1 MNKIAFL
8 ILFIAS
14 NSVQLQTSEQQKEPI
29 MYADYPG
36 SVQVYYID
44 QNGKVTNSSSI
55 TPAITALIT
64 VEKTD
69 GSQYNPLAN

>member
-14 NSVQLQTSEQQKEPI
+14 YSVQLQTSEHQKEPI

-44 QNGKVTNSSSI
+44 ATGKEINNSS
-55 TPAITALIT
+55 TVTLALIT